1 LKAGL
6 LESALEEAGIE
17 FFAKEIGVRHGLLD
31 RGLAGRLEY
40 YVLRNDLERAKKLLF
55 ELESDLSSS

>member
-1 LKAGL
+1 
-6 LESALEEAGIE
+6 
-17 FFAKEIGVRHGLLD
+17 VRRGLLD

-40 YVLRNDLERAKKLLF
+40 YVLRNDLERAKKLLI